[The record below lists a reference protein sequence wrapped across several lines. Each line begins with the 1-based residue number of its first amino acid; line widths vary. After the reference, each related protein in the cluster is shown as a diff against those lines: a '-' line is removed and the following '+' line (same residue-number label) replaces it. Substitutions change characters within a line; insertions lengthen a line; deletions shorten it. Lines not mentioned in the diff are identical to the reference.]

1 MPAIRGS
8 RIDCHW
14 WGGGGVGHGGAEML
28 TTIVDELL
36 DLNFIIF
43 VTWS

>member
-1 MPAIRGS
+1 MPTIRGS

-14 WGGGGVGHGGAEML
+14 WGGDGAGHGSVEML
-28 TTIVDELL
+28 TTIVDEIL